1 MQNEQAERDRQSE
14 RRNNKKQPR
23 TPAANA
29 LNIHRDKH
37 IYIKIYYIYLLYIFM
52 HNLNDN

>member
-1 MQNEQAERDRQSE
+1 MQNEQAERDRESE

-37 IYIKIYYIYLLYIFM
+37 IYIKIYYIYLLFIFM